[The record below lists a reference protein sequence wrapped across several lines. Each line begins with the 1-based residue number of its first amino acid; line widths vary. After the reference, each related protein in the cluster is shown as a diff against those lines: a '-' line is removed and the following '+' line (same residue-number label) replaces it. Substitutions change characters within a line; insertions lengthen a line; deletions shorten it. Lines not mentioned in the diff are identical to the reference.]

1 MLFTVAGLIALAVT
15 AIAAGFL
22 HRSTAHPT
30 FPTFPTV
37 LFGALGA
44 MVLLTIGAWTTLTDT
59 HNIAHWLLKI
69 IITLVTITAAAAVLN
84 DQRAS
89 NSHTRNDVNT

>member
-22 HRSTAHPT
+22 HRNAAHPT
-30 FPTFPTV
+30 FPTV
-37 LFGALGA
+37 LYGALGA

-69 IITLVTITAAAAVLN
+69 INTLVTITAAAAVL
-84 DQRAS
+84 DDHRAS
-89 NSHTRNDVNT
+89 NSHTRNDVTAL